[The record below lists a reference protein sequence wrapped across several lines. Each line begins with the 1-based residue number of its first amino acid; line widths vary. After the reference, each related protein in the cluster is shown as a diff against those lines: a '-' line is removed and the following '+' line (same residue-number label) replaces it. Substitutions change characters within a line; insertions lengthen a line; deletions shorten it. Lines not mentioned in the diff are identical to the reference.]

1 MGTIKTTNI
10 EPIAD
15 NGTITLGSSGDT
27 FTVPSGVTV
36 NMSSATQTG
45 VGGVNTPAFSAYMS
59 ADQDSIA
66 SATWTKVNMNTEF
79 FDSDGKYDVG
89 NYRFTPTIAGKYMF
103 GASLYYNSGNTMTT
117 TEIGF
122 YKNGTKILYASNDV
136 DNDNKQQLTGVIDL
150 DTDDYV
156 ELYAYA
162 SVASAGTFN
171 VNQDGTT
178 SNNRCYW
185 YGYKILT

>member
-1 MGTIKTTNI
+1 MSKLETNTIDTISGTSNLTIGSSN
-10 EPIAD
+10 AS
-15 NGTITLGSSGDT
+15 TITLKSG
-27 FTVPSGVTV
+27 
-36 NMSSATQTG
+36 ATLTNFP
-45 VGGVNTPAFSAYMS
+45 VNTPAFSAYMS

-79 FDSDGKYDVG
+79 FDSDGKYDVS

-162 SVASAGTFN
+162 SVASSGTFN

-185 YGYKILT
+185 YGYKLIT